1 MLTILAKIFKAL
13 NSEQSPNQLA
23 IAISLAAVVG
33 MTPLLSLH
41 NLFIFLIVLW
51 FRVNL
56 TMFLVSWPLF
66 TLLGLLLSS
75 PIQSLGN
82 MVLQEPS
89 LVPMWESFYNTLI
102 GRWSDFYY
110 KGVMGGLILGTS
122 IAIIS
127 FPISKALINK
137 YRYKWLEKIQKYQV
151 VRMLKASKL
160 WQLYG
165 DA

>member
-13 NSEQSPNQLA
+13 NSEQSTNQLA
-23 IAISLAAVVG
+23 IAISLAAIVG
-33 MTPLLSLH
+33 MTPLLTLH
-41 NLFIFLIVLW
+41 NILILLVVLW

-66 TLLGLLLSS
+66 TLLAMLLSA
-75 PIQSLGN
+75 PIQSVGN
-82 MVLQEPS
+82 QVLQAPA

-102 GRWSDFYY
+102 GRWSDFYF
-110 KGVMGGLILGTS
+110 KGVMGGLVVGITV
-122 IAIIS
+122 AIIS
-127 FPISKALINK
+127 FPISKILINK
-137 YRYKWLEKIQKYQV
+137 YRHTWLEKIQKYQV

-165 DA
+165 EA